1 MSFID
6 EMDCFTD
13 TQMNE
18 LRAKILIKNAI
29 DSMRKNTDGFSA
41 ERIERLEE
49 RIERIKSIIDFH
61 FRLSTFSIEF
71 NHNHG
76 DPKERGFMD
85 LDYPQVFKRNFK
97 FDVQISIQI
106 SYNNKKYWLF
116 ANNVRRISFGG
127 KGTDWEHP
135 EMLDIR
141 ATRGEIRNGYRY
153 KHNIDITIPD
163 EISEYEDDLRA
174 LLYEMVKDERFVVSL
189 EK

>member
-6 EMDCFTD
+6 EIDCDTE

-29 DSMRKNTDGFSA
+29 DSMRKNTEGFSA

-76 DPKERGFMD
+76 EPKEGGFLD

-97 FDVQISIQI
+97 FDIQIGIQI

-127 KGTDWEHP
+127 KGSSWEHP

-153 KHNIDITIPD
+153 KHNIEITIPD
-163 EISEYEDDLRA
+163 ELSEYKDDLHA
-174 LLYEMVKDERFVVSL
+174 LLYEMIKHERFVVSL